1 MTYQIIYTNKFKK
14 SLKKCFKRGLD
25 IEKLKDVLKILERGE
40 ALPSEYKAHK
50 LSGKYQGNFE
60 CHIQP
65 DWLLVWEQKETELI
79 LLLIDT
85 GTHSDLFG

>member
-1 MTYQIIYTNKFKK
+1 MRYNIIYSNKFKK

-25 IEKLKDVLKILERGE
+25 IEKLRGVLKILENGGV
-40 ALPSEYKAHK
+40 LPPEYKSHK
-50 LSGKYQGNFE
+50 FSGKFQGNWE

-65 DWLLVWEQKETELI
+65 DWFLVWKQCDEELI

-85 GTHSDLFG
+85 GSHSDLFG

>member
-1 MTYQIIYTNKFKK
+1 MTYHIVYSTKFKK

-25 IEKLKDVLKILERGE
+25 IEKLREVLKTLEKEGILPPEFK
-40 ALPSEYKAHK
+40 PHK
-50 LSGKYQGNFE
+50 LSGKYRGNWE

-65 DWLLVWEQKETELI
+65 DWLLVWEQRDSELI

-85 GTHSDLFG
+85 GSHSDIFG

>member
-1 MTYQIIYTNKFKK
+1 MIYQIIYSNKFKK

-25 IEKLKDVLKILERGE
+25 IEKLREVLKILENGE
-40 ALPSEYKAHK
+40 VLPPECRPHK
-50 LSGKYQGNFE
+50 LTGKYKGNWE

-65 DWLLVWEQKETELI
+65 DWLLVWNQKETELV

>member
-1 MTYQIIYTNKFKK
+1 MTYNIIYSNKFKK

-25 IEKLKDVLKILERGE
+25 MEKLRKVLKILEQGDV
-40 ALPSEYKAHK
+40 LPSEYRAHK
-50 LSGKYQGNFE
+50 LSGKYQGNWE

-65 DWLLVWEQKETELI
+65 DWLLVWEQNDTQLI

-85 GTHSDLFG
+85 GSHSDIFG

>member
-1 MTYQIIYTNKFKK
+1 MTFNIIYSNKFKK

-25 IEKLKDVLKILERGE
+25 VEKLREVLKMLERGE
-40 ALPSEYKAHK
+40 TLPPEYKAHK
-50 LSGKYQGNFE
+50 LSGKFKGNWE
-60 CHIQP
+60 CHILSY
-65 DWLLVWEQKETELI
+65 WLLVWYQNDKDLI

>member
-1 MTYQIIYTNKFKK
+1 MTYSIIYSNKFKK

-25 IEKLKDVLKILERGE
+25 IEKLREVLRILEQGKT
-40 ALPSEYKAHK
+40 LPSEYKAHK
-50 LSGKYQGNFE
+50 LSGKFQGYWE

-65 DWLLVWEQKETELI
+65 YWLLVWGQRNEELI

-85 GTHSDLFG
+85 GSHSDLFD

>member
-1 MTYQIIYTNKFKK
+1 MTFRIIYSNKFKK

-25 IEKLKDVLKILERGE
+25 IEKLRDVLRKLEHGE
-40 ALPSEYKAHK
+40 VLPLEYRAHK
-50 LSGKYQGNFE
+50 LSGKYEGYWE

-65 DWLLVWEQKETELI
+65 DWLLVWEQRDADLI